1 MMTALIHTMDI
12 AGRHLRNFSRQPWY
26 IAFSLVQPIIYLLL
40 FGALFKR
47 VVELPGFNTGSYATF
62 LTPGVVAMSALFSGG
77 WLGVSIVSDLERGV
91 LDRFLVSPVSRS
103 ALITGRLIQ
112 TGLVTVIQSLILIG
126 LGLLVGARFA
136 GGVAQVAVLIAA
148 AVLLTAIFGALSCAV
163 ALVVRKEESIIGV
176 VQFLLLPLTFLS
188 SVFMAPA
195 LMPGWIRQV
204 SRFNP
209 LNWAVEIGR
218 SAPGAA
224 SMDWS
229 LVLTRGAGLV
239 ALAVVATWL
248 ATRAFGA
255 YQRSI

>member
-1 MMTALIHTMDI
+1 MTALIHTLDI

-47 VVELPGFNTGSYATF
+47 VVELPGFNTGSYATY
-62 LTPGVVAMSALFSGG
+62 LTPGIVAMSALFSGG
-77 WLGVSIVSDLERGV
+77 GWLGVTVVSDLDRGV

-103 ALITGRLIQ
+103 ALITGLLIQ

-126 LGLLVGARFA
+126 LGVLVGARFA
-136 GGVAQVAVLIAA
+136 GGVAQVVVLVAA

-163 ALVVRKEESIIGV
+163 ALIVRKEESIIGV

-218 SAPGAA
+218 SAPEAA
-224 SMDWS
+224 SLDWS